1 MSESVKKG
9 KFVTKILFSDNDEW
23 SSNNLW
29 KIMPVDVKANTK
41 QQEKKDLVAYLTN
54 VYKSYL
60 YNLKY
65 NIKRGC
71 IFQ

>member
-1 MSESVKKG
+1 
-9 KFVTKILFSDNDEW
+9 
-23 SSNNLW
+23 
-29 KIMPVDVKANTK
+29 MPVDVKANTK

-71 IFQ
+71 IFQSILLGIPFILILSFKNKGDGWFSLTDKI

>member
-1 MSESVKKG
+1 
-9 KFVTKILFSDNDEW
+9 
-23 SSNNLW
+23 
-29 KIMPVDVKANTK
+29 MPVDVKANTK

-71 IFQ
+71 IFQSILLGIRFMLICLLRTRGMGWFSLTDKI

>member
-1 MSESVKKG
+1 
-9 KFVTKILFSDNDEW
+9 
-23 SSNNLW
+23 
-29 KIMPVDVKANTK
+29 MPADVKANTK

-65 NIKRGC
+65 KKGVYFSVDFAWYSIHLDIVCEEQGGWVV
-71 IFQ
+71 FAY